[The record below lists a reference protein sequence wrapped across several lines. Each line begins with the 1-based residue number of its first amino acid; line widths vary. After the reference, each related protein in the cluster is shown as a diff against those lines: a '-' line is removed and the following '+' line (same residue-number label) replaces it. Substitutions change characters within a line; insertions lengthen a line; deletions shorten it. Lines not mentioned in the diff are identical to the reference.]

1 MDSGINIQLARA
13 KLEDSLRDAERPLR
27 PRCPASTARA
37 PADAARDGVSAQ
49 HPLSTVSPPRQP
61 FCAAGVS
68 ARTRRR
74 RYVETV
80 AVSTSHTRGFIR
92 SLG

>member
-13 KLEDSLRDAERPLR
+13 KLQDSLRDAER
-27 PRCPASTARA
+27 
-37 PADAARDGVSAQ
+37 
-49 HPLSTVSPPRQP
+49 PLSTVSPPRQP